1 MEATVLP
8 DASASVT
15 AAERIGEVLREAN
28 VDVKD
33 CYQCGKCSAG
43 CPVAASADA
52 TPREVIRYLQ
62 LGLLDE
68 ALHSNMPWY
77 CVGCG
82 MCLARCPQNVDLPNL
97 NNALRH
103 AGKAAGIIPVKEV
116 DRFDKAFV
124 GIVRTEGV
132 SDEAILAMQFNL
144 TTGHLFQ
151 DVMNSPKMLTLGMIN
166 GSGHKVQGKAEVKQI
181 VDAVRARK
189 AQGTQEAAPAAAPA
203 ADPAPQNEGGAQ

>member
-8 DASASVT
+8 DASASAT
-15 AAERIGEVLREAN
+15 AAARILDVLREAN

-62 LGLLDE
+62 LGLLDD
-68 ALHSNMPWY
+68 ALRSNMPWY

-82 MCLARCPQNVDLPNL
+82 MCLARCPQNVDLPSL

-132 SDEAILAMQFNL
+132 SDEALLAMQFNL

-151 DVMNSPKMLTLGMIN
+151 DVLNSPKMLTLGMIN
-166 GSGHKVQGKAEVKQI
+166 ANGHKVQGKAEVKQI

-189 AQGTQEAAPAAAPA
+189 GASAAQGPQENEAPAQPG
-203 ADPAPQNEGGAQ
+203 QGQEGGAQ